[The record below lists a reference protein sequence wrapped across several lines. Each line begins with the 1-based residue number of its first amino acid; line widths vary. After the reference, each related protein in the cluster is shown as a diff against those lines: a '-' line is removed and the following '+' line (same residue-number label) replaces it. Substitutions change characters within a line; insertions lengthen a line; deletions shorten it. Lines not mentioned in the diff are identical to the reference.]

1 MLLKCR
7 SLKLIIAKMDEV
19 HYPLYLIELMTG
31 HSMSVCQEIFFSLV
45 IPDYQPPELFSY
57 ESKHGKLKR

>member
-31 HSMSVCQEIFFSLV
+31 HSMSVCQEIFFF
-45 IPDYQPPELFSY
+45 PSY
-57 ESKHGKLKR
+57 PRLPATRTFLL